1 MKQVIVAC
9 VDAALTAYAFRLLI
23 GYLRTGA
30 PALRVMTPH
39 TTQRASL
46 HEDGCPN
53 ARPVIN
59 GIALDVE
66 DEHFFPVFVAKV
78 AFFLDIP
85 KENANFA

>member
-1 MKQVIVAC
+1 
-9 VDAALTAYAFRLLI
+9 
-23 GYLRTGA
+23 
-30 PALRVMTPH
+30 MTPH
-39 TTQRASL
+39 AAQRASL

-78 AFFLDIP
+78 GFFLDIP